1 MPGISLLI
9 VQLCRSGMAT
19 EPRHCTQKYPSWN
32 RMRHRFW
39 CGTETNITSKV
50 NALLNTMHYKDG
62 TCFAMKQ
69 QMCSLLTTSF
79 CRPQKAESVCLRASK
94 NYSYAHRK
102 EWAVH
107 LFICHARRP
116 LWIFYQPS
124 LLFKK
129 WEKKWGMAK
138 RLCDRQWDLLFKRKQ
153 DISPHGITFSGK
165 RF

>member
-102 EWAVH
+102 EWAVYLFVMPGGPFGYFISLPCSLKSEKRNEEWQKDFVIASEIYCSKESKTSH
-107 LFICHARRP
+107 LM
-116 LWIFYQPS
+116 
-124 LLFKK
+124 
-129 WEKKWGMAK
+129 G
-138 RLCDRQWDLLFKRKQ
+138 
-153 DISPHGITFSGK
+153 
-165 RF
+165 